1 MRHLS
6 FHRAVR
12 FGPRA
17 GRRRLALGLLSLIA
31 VGSLLLLLLLL
42 YALVDLLATGGTL
55 RVPVAEYQQ
64 MKDWAGPPS
73 QWQDGVPAPDPEP
86 TSSGQIVYQERGL
99 LPLAYR
105 HGGPDGAGLVAW
117 WYRRMP
123 GLQSSMPCLATL
135 LAAAAVALAV
145 GCLAWRGLHRYAVL
159 QAERTATSFRHE
171 VYRHAF
177 HLGGSDISPRKETLA
192 VQLFT
197 ATIEQ
202 LRRGLAAWWNVVPLA
217 PLALLVLA
225 AVALAAHVWVT
236 LAAALL
242 ALLLYLVSSWM
253 AQPLRERRELLA
265 DRAAQQMALLV
276 ESLQQVRLVSGY
288 LLDDHP
294 GTSLAESMRRY
305 VKAAREQHL
314 AETAGRYPTLF
325 SVLIACGLVVGL
337 AGVNILHTPPRMS
350 FSSFMLLAASLACV
364 YPVFRSLAGLQPQVA
379 EADRAAALIFE
390 YLEREPGVGQ
400 PPGATHLG
408 PLREELTLQEVTLR
422 EPSGAK
428 LLDEVTLRIAAGRR
442 TALWTSEPA
451 AARALA
457 CLLPRFYDPHEGR
470 VLYDGTPV
478 TQVSLDSLRAQVALV
493 LQEGLLFTASVYDN
507 IVCGERR
514 FSDDDVRAAARL
526 CRAYEFLQRLP
537 QGFDTI
543 IGEHGTWLDPGR
555 RLLVGLCRAV
565 LRKPSVLVVEEP
577 PEELDPEMSAAIDAA
592 LAAAAA
598 DRTLLVLARRLAT
611 LRAADVVYLLHEGKV
626 HADGPHADLVRRS
639 DRYRHLLYLQ
649 FNEFRGRGGAL
660 AVEA

>member
-6 FHRAVR
+6 FQRALK

-17 GRRRLALGLLSLIA
+17 GRRRLALGVLSLL
-31 VGSLLLLLLLL
+31 VTGSLLLVLLLL
-42 YALVDLLATGGTL
+42 YALLDLLVTGGTL
-55 RVPVAEYQQ
+55 RVAAAEFEQL
-64 MKDWAGPPS
+64 KEWAGMPS
-73 QWQDGVPAPDPEP
+73 QWGDGAPAAKPAPQL
-86 TSSGQIVYQERGL
+86 GAQIVYQERGL
-99 LPLAYR
+99 LPLVYR
-105 HGGPDGAGLVAW
+105 HGGAEGTGPLGWL
-117 WYRRMP
+117 YRRVP
-123 GLQSSMPCLATL
+123 WLQSSMPCLAAL
-135 LAAAAVALAV
+135 LAAAAAAMAV
-145 GCLAWRGLHRYAVL
+145 GCLAWRVVHRYAVL

-192 VQLFT
+192 VKLFT
-197 ATIEQ
+197 ETIEQ

-217 PLALLVLA
+217 PLAMAVLA

-236 LAAALL
+236 LAAMLL
-242 ALLLYLVSSWM
+242 AVLLFLLGSWM
-253 AQPLRERRELLA
+253 AQPLREHRIVLA
-265 DRAAQQMALLV
+265 SRAAQQMALLV

-305 VKAAREQHL
+305 AKAAREQHL
-314 AETAGRYPTLF
+314 AETAGRYPALLG
-325 SVLIACGLVVGL
+325 VLIACGLVVGL
-337 AGVNILHTPPRMS
+337 AGVNILHTPPRLS
-350 FSSFMLLAASLACV
+350 LAAFGLLAASLACI
-364 YPVFRSLAGLQPQVA
+364 YPMLGSLLRLRPEVA

-400 PPGATHLG
+400 PPGAMHLG
-408 PLREELTLQEVTLR
+408 PLRQELTLQEITLR

-428 LLDEVTLRIAAGRR
+428 LLDDVTLRIAAGRR

-451 AARALA
+451 TARALA

-478 TQVSLDSLRAQVALV
+478 QQVSLESLRAQVALV
-493 LQEGLLFTASVYDN
+493 LQEGLLFTGSVYDN
-507 IVCGERR
+507 IVCGQRR
-514 FSDDDVRAAARL
+514 FSEDDVRAAARS

-543 IGEHGTWLDPGR
+543 IGEHGTWVDPGR

-577 PEELDPEMSAAIDAA
+577 LEELDPEMSAAIDAA
-592 LAAAAA
+592 LAAVAAE
-598 DRTLLVLARRLAT
+598 RTLFILARRLAT
-611 LRAADVVYLLHEGKV
+611 LRASDVVYLLHEGKV
-626 HADGPHADLVRRS
+626 HADGPHAELVRRS
-639 DRYRHLLYLQ
+639 DLYRHLLYLQ